1 MAQGFKTGGR
11 TLGSTNKETAEIR
24 QRLKLILDS
33 NLDKINT
40 DLKAIEDPAQRIRL
54 LLDLAKFVIPTLKAT
69 ELTAVQNEQIRPI
82 VISLGRGIKPE
93 ADAD

>member
-1 MAQGFKTGGR
+1 MAQGYKTGGR
-11 TLGSTNKETAEIR
+11 MLGSTNKETAEIR

-33 NLDKINT
+33 NIEQINT

-69 ELTAVQNEQIRPI
+69 ELTAVQNEQVRPI
-82 VISLGRGIKPE
+82 IISLGNGINPE
-93 ADAD
+93 ADGN